1 MTTINLPLPAA
12 APAVPAA
19 STSGSPG
26 APAGAGAPALPGAPA
41 EAGGE
46 ETVPQEFAELLA
58 ALVAPLVAQVTSQ
71 PAVDPTVPVAQAAVP
86 QGDVVVAEA
95 LAVLAAVAPV
105 VAPSAE
111 PAVADA
117 AEVPVAAPVA
127 AATAAPVVA
136 DVAPEAVGADDAT
149 AASPATDEV
158 VPDEVVVAG
167 GVVDA
172 AAPAVGAEPAV
183 SPMSAARARAQ
194 QPAAE
199 AVVAAPVQREA
210 FATDAA
216 TTTEEEQ
223 AVVTVERV
231 EPAPAAPQPAV
242 TTATAGR
249 VQDVAPTSQVEVP
262 SPVRQTPPFEQVAVA
277 VTPLLQREDGSYHV
291 SLRLHPEEL
300 GAVHVEVELRNG
312 EVHLS
317 MRADNEAG
325 RETLRASLSSLRSEL
340 EAAGVRAGAL
350 DVGDGL
356 AGRTPDRQDQG
367 RRDDRSS
374 FTPGIDAVVA
384 PAPETVTS
392 GADGAVDVRM

>member
-1 MTTINLPLPAA
+1 MTTINLPPPAA

-19 STSGSPG
+19 STSGAPG
-26 APAGAGAPALPGAPA
+26 AAAGAGAASLPGAPA
-41 EAGGE
+41 DPGAE
-46 ETVPQEFAELLA
+46 ETAPQEFAELLA
-58 ALVAPLVAQVTSQ
+58 AMVAPLVAQVTSQ
-71 PAVDPTVPVAQAAVP
+71 PVPEPTVPAAEVAVP
-86 QGDVVVAEA
+86 QGEVVVAEA

-105 VAPSAE
+105 VSGPPAE
-111 PAVADA
+111 AAIGDA

-127 AATAAPVVA
+127 AAVAAPVVA
-136 DVAPEAVGADDAT
+136 EVAAETDGAAVAT
-149 AASPATDEV
+149 STATDEV
-158 VPDEVVVAG
+158 VPVEGAAPEGSD
-167 GVVDA
+167 DA
-172 AAPAVGAEPAV
+172 ADGAVLDAEAQT
-183 SPMSAARARAQ
+183 SSMTSAARARAQ
-194 QPAAE
+194 ESEVEPALAG
-199 AVVAAPVQREA
+199 PVQREA
-210 FATDAA
+210 TEAVGLTDD
-216 TTTEEEQ
+216 EP
-223 AVVTVERV
+223 AVVTVERA
-231 EPAPAAPQPAV
+231 EPAPSAPQPAV
-242 TTATAGR
+242 TTATTGR
-249 VQDVAPTSQVEVP
+249 VQDVASTSQVEAP
-262 SPVRQTPPFEQVAVA
+262 APVRPALPAEQVAVA

-356 AGRTPDRQDQG
+356 AGRTPDRQDHG

-384 PAPETVTS
+384 PVTAETETS